1 MMTSSDKI
9 FVICRRANG
18 PTTAPLLS
26 VDLDKALDTAQAL
39 GWTVVDMKNDWK
51 QIFPFG
57 SK

>member
-1 MMTSSDKI
+1 MTSSDKI

-26 VDLDKALDTAQAL
+26 VDLDKALDTAQAV
-39 GWTVVDMKNDWK
+39 GWTVFDMKNDRK
-51 QIFPFG
+51 KIFPFG